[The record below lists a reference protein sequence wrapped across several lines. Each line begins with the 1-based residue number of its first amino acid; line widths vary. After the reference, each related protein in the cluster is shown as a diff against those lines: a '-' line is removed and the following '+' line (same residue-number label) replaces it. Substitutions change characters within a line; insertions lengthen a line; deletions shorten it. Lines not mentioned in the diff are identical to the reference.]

1 MIIQTPEQ
9 ILTSRPPVTPT
20 LHSRKLALI
29 IKSIG
34 QMDFDCDYESAANLR
49 RMVPRQFAIC
59 HGVYQVFVIVDLAHF
74 CDLFAAVFSD

>member
-1 MIIQTPEQ
+1 MIMQTPDQ

-34 QMDFDCDYESAANLR
+34 ADGFNCVYESAANRR
-49 RMVPRQFAIC
+49 RMGTIQFAIC